1 MTLINSSLPL
11 STSPVIP
18 PTLPLTMA
26 SAGQPLK
33 LVAIHAGHK
42 LTRRLAEMGLT
53 RGVTLEIIQADGG
66 PLLISVRGSRIALGR
81 GIAHKL
87 HVAPTA

>member
-1 MTLINSSLPL
+1 MTLINSSLPHNATPSL
-11 STSPVIP
+11 P

-26 SAGQPLK
+26 TAGQPLK
-33 LVAIHAGHK
+33 LVAIHAGQK

-87 HVAPTA
+87 HVAPLS